1 MGNKNK
7 HEVTAQ
13 RIPLPEAFEALIDRT
28 SKHGNPN
35 TAANYRS
42 ALNKLKVYLT
52 EKTRDGNT
60 CKSEGEKLVSQ
71 AGRCLVPGFLHIKG
85 NIPWVYQSSPG
96 REYSVGGVDED
107 TTYRCEIQRYG
118 LPD

>member
-28 SKHGNPN
+28 TKHGNPN

-42 ALNKLKVYLT
+42 TLNKLKVYLT

-60 CKSEGEKLVSQ
+60 CKSEGESAAL
-71 AGRCLVPGFLHIKG
+71 
-85 NIPWVYQSSPG
+85 
-96 REYSVGGVDED
+96 YSVYAWDGVSG
-107 TTYRCEIQRYG
+107 CVLFNVGYG
-118 LPD
+118 DR

>member
-60 CKSEGEKLVSQ
+60 CKSEGESPD
-71 AGRCLVPGFLHIKG
+71 GSTCSG
-85 NIPWVYQSSPG
+85 IPAKP
-96 REYSVGGVDED
+96 E
-107 TTYRCEIQRYG
+107 TTAPTETMETF
-118 LPD
+118 